1 MTFQISMLLLQK
13 ANLPSALFVVHLPRK
28 LHDFST
34 PIGLVSNRQAKWP
47 STQGFITSWHE
58 KDVTIPKK
66 NFKRNVHETHLELLY
81 EYQVGD
87 SFFTGRAYRNCSAS
101 SAWHPGGSRQMINS
115 DSDRIPVRVYYDPLH
130 PRTSVLERAKFTFD
144 WYLWPFFIGT
154 ALGICI
160 YAYDLFFKKPK

>member
-1 MTFQISMLLLQK
+1 MKFFDHISDGWTFVGLLGLFLFGVFACIHGCRQEQI
-13 ANLPSALFVVHLPRK
+13 
-28 LHDFST
+28 
-34 PIGLVSNRQAKWP
+34 QAKWP

-130 PRTSVLERAKFTFD
+130 PHTSVLERAKFTFD